1 MTNRNETDDGQK
13 YNSTENILTTRQTI
27 TRTDKWTDMDDIEG
41 KTVLLNVPKF
51 KTYNMYFMKFAVHSL
66 FWSYMTTFF

>member
-13 YNSTENILTTRQTI
+13 YNSTENILTTRLTI
-27 TRTDKWTDMDDIEG
+27 TRTDRWTDMDDIEG
-41 KTVLLNVPKF
+41 KSVLLNVPKF
-51 KTYNMYFMKFAVHSL
+51 KTYILYFMKFAVHSL